1 MVVFAA
7 MPNVCTILFVV
18 SYVPHFSTV
27 GCVLTLGEGDTGQLG
42 LGPDVL
48 ERAKPAKVNVP
59 NMVQVCAGGMHT
71 VCLTKNGEVST
82 CLYFD
87 HNTILLLLFFKFYT
101 LRKAT
106 NHFHSPFAMITLL
119 FRQVYTFGCNDE
131 GGLGRA
137 TEEESEPG
145 KVDLPAKI
153 VQVSAGDSHTAAL
166 SEEGKIYIWGTFRV
180 SLYFHSSKTFL
191 CQQSYSSNC
200 PMAEV
205 ILSN

>member
-1 MVVFAA
+1 MS
-7 MPNVCTILFVV
+7 LF
-18 SYVPHFSTV
+18 SPQYHFVIAIFQFLYTV
-27 GCVLTLGEGDTGQLG
+27 
-42 LGPDVL
+42 
-48 ERAKPAKVNVP
+48 RKP
-59 NMVQVCAGGMHT
+59 
-71 VCLTKNGEVST
+71 
-82 CLYFD
+82 
-87 HNTILLLLFFKFYT
+87 
-101 LRKAT
+101 T
-106 NHFHSPFAMITLL
+106 NHFHSPFAMITVL